1 MVAMEWQVKPIARAC
16 AVTGRELVPGDL
28 VTCIVHKPTGA
39 PMERA
44 DVLRDHAGEF
54 KATGLVLGRWNR
66 EVKERGEEEK
76 ALRAQLLASREEFF
90 LSLFEDPSDP
100 AGEKAILK
108 HILALLLECRR
119 LIKPSGPAEG
129 GAIPYLHVRTQ
140 QVLQVPAVDL
150 QPEDIQRVQATLDLL
165 IA

>member
-1 MVAMEWQVKPIARAC
+1 
-16 AVTGRELVPGDL
+16 
-28 VTCIVHKPTGA
+28 
-39 PMERA
+39 
-44 DVLRDHAGEF
+44 
-54 KATGLVLGRWNR
+54 VLGRWNR

-108 HILALLLECRR
+108 HILALLLERRR
-119 LIKPSGPAEG
+119 LIKPAGPAAG

-150 QPEDIQRVQATLDLL
+150 QPEDILRVQSTLDLL

>member
-1 MVAMEWQVKPIARAC
+1 MEWQVKPIARAC
-16 AVTGRELVPGDL
+16 AVSGRELVPGDL

-39 PMERA
+39 AMERA
-44 DVLRDHAGEF
+44 DVLRDHAAEF
-54 KATGLVLGRWNR
+54 KASGIVLGRWNR

-90 LSLFEDPSDP
+90 LSLFDDPSDP

-108 HILALLLECRR
+108 HILALLLERR
-119 LIKPSGPAEG
+119 RIIRPAGPAADG
-129 GAIPYLHVRTQ
+129 NLPYLHVRTQ
-140 QVLQVPAVDL
+140 QILQVPVVDL
-150 QPEDIQRVQATLDLL
+150 RPEDIQRVQGTLDLL